1 MLKLHTD
8 DLYFNDVKI
17 YTGMMTVFSN
27 GVLGCC
33 VKVCWNGR
41 VWMVE
46 DRERERE
53 QKTSSLLEI
62 GGVYENTR
70 YVCFLLVCESW
81 LG

>member
-46 DRERERE
+46 
-53 QKTSSLLEI
+53 
-62 GGVYENTR
+62 
-70 YVCFLLVCESW
+70 
-81 LG
+81 